1 MHADR
6 MRTETLMNILQAA
19 ALTLLLAAGWV
30 GAQDYPAKVIRI
42 VTSPP
47 GGSNDFAARLLVRGF
62 AERPGWQFVIDNRA
76 TIVAPE
82 VVMRAA
88 PDGYTLL
95 ISGGT
100 FITGPLIEKLPYD
113 PLRDFA
119 PISLTHRQTNVLVV
133 HPSLPVKSVKD
144 LIALAKGRPGQLN
157 YASSGTGSASHLSG
171 ELFKV
176 MTGTK
181 IVRINFKGLGAA
193 VTSLLSGEVQL
204 MYANPAAIAPYLQAG
219 RVRPLAITSA
229 QPSALYPNLPTM
241 AASGLP
247 GFEMDVITGVYA
259 PAGTPAGIVNRLN
272 QEIVRA
278 INVPDIKE
286 KFTNIGIETVGTSPQ
301 ELTAAMKA
309 EIARTSRLVKEGGIR
324 GE

>member
-1 MHADR
+1 
-6 MRTETLMNILQAA
+6 
-19 ALTLLLAAGWV
+19 V
-30 GAQDYPAKVIRI
+30 CAQDYPAKVIRI

-47 GGSNDFAARLLVRGF
+47 GGSTDFAARLLVRGF
-62 AERPGWQFVIDNRA
+62 AERPGWQFVIDNRP

-95 ISGGT
+95 VSGGT
-100 FITGPLIEKLPYD
+100 FITGPLIDKLPYD

-144 LIALAKGRPGQLN
+144 LIALAKARPGQLN

-171 ELFKV
+171 ELFNV
-176 MTGTK
+176 MTGTR

-193 VTSLLSGEVQL
+193 VTSVLSGEVQL
-204 MYANPAAIAPYLQAG
+204 MYANPAAIAPYLRAG

-229 QPSALYPNLPTM
+229 QPSPLYPNLPTL

-247 GFEMDVITGVYA
+247 GFEMDVITAVYA
-259 PAGTPAGIVNRLN
+259 PAGTPAGIVSRLN

-278 INVPDIKE
+278 INLPDIKE
-286 KFTNIGIETVGTSPQ
+286 KFTNVGIETAGTSPQ

>member
-1 MHADR
+1 AS
-6 MRTETLMNILQAA
+6 
-19 ALTLLLAAGWV
+19 ALAV
-30 GAQDYPAKVIRI
+30 GAVHAQDYPVKVIRI

-62 AERPGWQFVIDNRA
+62 ADRPGWQFVIDNRP

-95 ISGGT
+95 VSGGT
-100 FITGPLIEKLPYD
+100 FITGPLIEKMPYD

-144 LIALAKGRPGQLN
+144 LIALAKARPGQLN

-171 ELFKV
+171 ELFNV

-204 MYANPAAIAPYLQAG
+204 MYANPAAI
-219 RVRPLAITSA
+219 V
-229 QPSALYPNLPTM
+229 
-241 AASGLP
+241 
-247 GFEMDVITGVYA
+247 
-259 PAGTPAGIVNRLN
+259 
-272 QEIVRA
+272 
-278 INVPDIKE
+278 
-286 KFTNIGIETVGTSPQ
+286 
-301 ELTAAMKA
+301 
-309 EIARTSRLVKEGGIR
+309 
-324 GE
+324 